1 MQKPNTNLSMSA
13 NNANDTPGKSLAS
26 SELEN
31 LFSDDDL
38 SMVVIMGAHVL
49 FPKDANL
56 AQVSAVRDF
65 FSNLVDAK
73 IMEKIDGLHA
83 TN

>member
-1 MQKPNTNLSMSA
+1 MSQ
-13 NNANDTPGKSLAS
+13 NMSESSVSDTPIKSMGS
-26 SELEN
+26 SELES

-38 SMVVIMGAHVL
+38 SLVVIMGAHVL

-65 FSNLVDAK
+65 FSNLVDQK
-73 IMEKIDGLHA
+73 IIENIDGLHA
-83 TN
+83 SN